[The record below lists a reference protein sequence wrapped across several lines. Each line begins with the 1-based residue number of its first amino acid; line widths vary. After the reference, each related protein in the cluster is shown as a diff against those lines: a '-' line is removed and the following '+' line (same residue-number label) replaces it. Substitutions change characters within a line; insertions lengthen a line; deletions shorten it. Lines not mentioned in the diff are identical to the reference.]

1 MFVKII
7 LVVLIILFLILIFL
21 NNSKS
26 WSFMSYETFQA
37 EDYDDF
43 NEYEEEET
51 KSSSKKVNESFYS
64 SYSNLDDNFKEIS
77 MECYE
82 EYKFNESS
90 GTNTLSNIYEL
101 ISITNNSTYNVCKK
115 NCKNNSECDAIL
127 FQTPDTSTTTTT
139 NTPSVAVE
147 GTYILYKKKDPETP
161 NLKEE
166 GVNIIQDS
174 NSNWCLK
181 IKNQ

>member
-77 MECYE
+77 IKECYE

-115 NCKNNSECDAIL
+115 IVKTILIDAIL

-147 GTYILYKKKDPETP
+147 GTLHYTKKR
-161 NLKEE
+161 
-166 GVNIIQDS
+166 S
-174 NSNWCLK
+174 
-181 IKNQ
+181 